1 MTYEPKHLTDK
12 SSYTVLTLAQ
22 ILMVAA
28 EKDFHPSEETFDEA
42 LVDVAGLKQQVAAQT
57 LAVEHLHIALQQTV
71 VIHECVGHK

>member
-28 EKDFHPSEETFDEA
+28 DEDFHPSEETFDEA
-42 LVDVAGLKQQVAAQT
+42 LVDVAGFKQQVAA
-57 LAVEHLHIALQQTV
+57 
-71 VIHECVGHK
+71 